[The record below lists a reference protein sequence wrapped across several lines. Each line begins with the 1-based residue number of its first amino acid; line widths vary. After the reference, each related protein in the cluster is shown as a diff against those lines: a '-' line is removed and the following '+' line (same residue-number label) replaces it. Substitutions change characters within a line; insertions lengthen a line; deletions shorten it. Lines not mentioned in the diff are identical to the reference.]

1 MIGWRILFWSVLA
14 YILFTIVYFFVK
26 SGKSSL
32 LKRFL
37 QDLRRYVFGYM
48 ELEKLYV
55 DKVFESGIENNL
67 SKIEIRDKYRKAVK
81 EKSES
86 IKIIDFPTDDV
97 LKKIRKQISKIE

>member
-1 MIGWRILFWSVLA
+1 MIGWKILFWSVLA
-14 YILFTIVYFFVK
+14 YILFTFVYFIVK

-32 LKRFL
+32 VKGFL

-48 ELEKLYV
+48 ELEKLYI

-81 EKSES
+81 ENSES

-97 LKKIRKQISKIE
+97 LKKIRKQISKL

>member
-1 MIGWRILFWSVLA
+1 MIGWKILFWSMIA

-26 SGKSSL
+26 SGQSSRVKS
-32 LKRFL
+32 FL

-48 ELEKLYV
+48 ELEKLYI
-55 DKVFESGIENNL
+55 DKMFESGIENNL

-81 EKSES
+81 DNSES